1 MECVDEPVIAERW
14 NAGAT
19 LDEIAAEMGLSRGAV
34 AGRIRRLRKSGVALR
49 SGHAG
54 GIEDFAEMVAEGS
67 TPEQAAHALGRG
79 QQWGVRTMAAICK
92 RLGWQ
97 AC

>member
-1 MECVDEPVIAERW
+1 MIAERW

-54 GIEDFAEMVAEGS
+54 GMDDFAEYTIPAAEVMRMDK
-67 TPEQAAHALGRG
+67 EARG
-79 QQWGVRTMAAICK
+79 
-92 RLGWQ
+92 L
-97 AC
+97 